1 MKVVNNVK
9 TMKYIL
15 ILLLVFFCSCFRS
28 NRTTFSETE
37 IKTFTDGSF
46 VYYPIRDNKIT
57 ADLDHPQNVS
67 LFDYFSHIEMIPL
80 ETRDDVLIGRLT
92 KVIYHQNIYYTFCQQ
107 QFIVQAFDETGKFIR
122 QIGKRGKG
130 PGEYGITYDFIIN
143 PFTGNIDIL
152 GALSGQIYSYDLSGN
167 HVKTSNRINESD
179 PELHAVSKLLALNDN
194 MYIIYSGGIT
204 MSIYKIIY
212 YDVKENQIIKKAYI
226 HKDVAYYMIN
236 WNCFYEYYGKWY
248 FSFNFDNDIYLLGS
262 KALENAYTWDFGRHN
277 YKVENFVITEEMH
290 RDANKRDAIYTR
302 FPYWLDQQGQNNR
315 YVIAQIRKYDD
326 EYSKYGNLIFDK
338 KTQECKY
345 IERLGFAES
354 VGFRPHVVTNEYVL
368 SYCNYED
375 LDEYL
380 NAEILDEENSKKLE
394 ILKGAKIEQNP
405 VIIKYYFK

>member
-1 MKVVNNVK
+1 
-9 TMKYIL
+9 MKYIL
-15 ILLLVFFCSCFRS
+15 ILLLVFFSSCFRS

-46 VYYPIRDNKIT
+46 VYYPIKDNKIT

-80 ETRDDVLIGRLT
+80 ETRDDVLIGRLS
-92 KVIYHQNIYYTFCQQ
+92 KVIYHQNRYYTFCEQ
-107 QFIVQAFDETGKFIR
+107 QFIVQAFNENGKFIC
-122 QIGKRGKG
+122 QIGRRGRG
-130 PGEYGITYDFIIN
+130 PGEHGITYDFIFN

-167 HVKTSNRINESD
+167 HVKTSSRVNEF
-179 PELHAVSKLLALNDN
+179 EQGLTAVHKLLALSDN
-194 MYIIYSGGIT
+194 IYIIHSGGRL
-204 MSIYKIIY
+204 MNPYKIFY
-212 YDVKENQIIKKAYI
+212 YDVKENKII
-226 HKDVAYYMIN
+226 HKEYEPKEIACYMFHFR
-236 WNCFYEYYGKWY
+236 CFYEYNGQWY
-248 FSFNFDNDIYLLGS
+248 FSYVYDREVYIIGPKS
-262 KALENAYTWDFGRHN
+262 LEKGYTWDLGKHN
-277 YKVENFVITEEMH
+277 YNIDNFVITEEMH
-290 RDANKRDAIYTR
+290 RDANIRRDAIFSR

-326 EYSKYGNLIFDK
+326 EWTKLGNLIFDK
-338 KTQECKY
+338 TTQECKY
-345 IERLGFAES
+345 IKRLGFTES
-354 VGFRPHVVTNEYVL
+354 VGFRPHVVTNEFVL

-380 NAEILDEENSKKLE
+380 NAEILDEENRNKLE